1 VTRWLHETLAPGLR
15 RSWLLDEMLWAGDT
29 GFQQVVIARTA
40 QGVALFCDGERQ
52 STELGQLAY
61 HEALLVPALL
71 LAERVERVL
80 VVGSSEGVV
89 SQLAVAAGAATVDHV
104 DIDRECV
111 RRCAEL
117 LPYGYDAA
125 ELAAA
130 ERGDGPVRVHY
141 ADGWDFVARASG
153 FDVVVVDLPDE
164 RDGQA
169 AQHNRLYGVE
179 FLRRCARAVRGG
191 GVVASQAG
199 CPALWRNAGLLR
211 VWQRFHSVFGT
222 VVYYGS
228 DEHEWAFLSA
238 RPDSVPDPVPDP
250 VPGMADRLAT
260 LPYRPATLDAHAL
273 LARTLPPMALRRAT
287 PTRDVDNSSL
297 TPVRPATQSIGT
309 SGHGQCNGT
318 GEHGCGDPA
327 EP

>member
-1 VTRWLHETLAPGLR
+1 VTRWLQEPLAPGLR
-15 RSWLLDEMLWAGDT
+15 RSWLLDEVLWEGDT

-89 SQLAVAAGAATVDHV
+89 SQLAVAAGARTVDHV

-117 LPYGYDAA
+117 LPYGYSAT
-125 ELAAA
+125 ELGAA
-130 ERGDGPVRVHY
+130 ERGNGPIRLHY
-141 ADGWDFVARASG
+141 ADGWDFVAQASG

-164 RDGQA
+164 RADQT
-169 AQHNRLYGVE
+169 AQHNRLYDVE
-179 FLRRCARAVRGG
+179 FLRRCARAVRDG
-191 GVVASQAG
+191 GVVTSQAG

-211 VWQRFHSVFGT
+211 AWRRFHSVFGT

-238 RPDSVPDPVPDP
+238 RRDPVPDP
-250 VPGMADRLAT
+250 VPGMVDRLAT
-260 LPYRPATLDAHAL
+260 LPYRPVTLDDPAL
-273 LARTLPPMALRRAT
+273 LARTVPPMALRRAT
-287 PTRDVDNSSL
+287 
-297 TPVRPATQSIGT
+297 T
-309 SGHGQCNGT
+309 SP
-318 GEHGCGDPA
+318 GES
-327 EP
+327 